1 VAIKPLFFLLS
12 FAFGLD
18 YGDGV
23 LYHAST
29 VTCVENGKVLPLFI
43 PEKKRGVCHL
53 HQKPDDV
60 RSTIA
65 TALLS
70 VACTHTDLRY
80 IYSLVWFLRFLEL
93 DLQHPDADMRG
104 TRPKTHRN
112 EVS

>member
-1 VAIKPLFFLLS
+1 MGSIVSRFDSDLCRKWQGTTS
-12 FAFGLD
+12 
-18 YGDGV
+18 
-23 LYHAST
+23 
-29 VTCVENGKVLPLFI
+29 FI
-43 PEKKRGVCHL
+43 PEEKRGVCHL

-60 RSTIA
+60 RSRIA

-70 VACTHTDLRY
+70 VACAHTDLIYLY
-80 IYSLVWFLRFLEL
+80 IYSLILFLGFLEL